1 MPPAKSSLLPSP
13 LQYIRAH
20 PYSLSSRG
28 ERRPAPSSQRFH
40 HRLFPLRLG
49 VEAGPFPLTCCE
61 GWRWTSSPFLPLLL
75 QTGDSA
81 RTSLKDI
88 SSSPFTLSQLEVISL
103 YICNNIIWRFTLNFH
118 LYSNLVSGQSLNFK
132 LWLLYYHSHPPSL
145 PSGSVVMNLSAV
157 QETQE
162 MWIQSLGWED
172 PLEEEMATLSSTL
185 AWRIPWTKEP
195 GGLQSMQL
203 QRVRHDRVTKHST
216 AYI

>member
-1 MPPAKSSLLPSP
+1 MPPAKSNLLPGP

-28 ERRPAPSSQRFH
+28 ERRPVPSSQRFH

-88 SSSPFTLSQLEVISL
+88 SSSPFTLSQL
-103 YICNNIIWRFTLNFH
+103 
-118 LYSNLVSGQSLNFK
+118 
-132 LWLLYYHSHPPSL
+132 
-145 PSGSVVMNLSAV
+145 
-157 QETQE
+157 
-162 MWIQSLGWED
+162 
-172 PLEEEMATLSSTL
+172 
-185 AWRIPWTKEP
+185 
-195 GGLQSMQL
+195 
-203 QRVRHDRVTKHST
+203 
-216 AYI
+216 